1 MEVNS
6 LPWDNATKKFY
17 KWPTPTS
24 GVTREGEDTNVADT
38 TIGTLNNA
46 NRDFRSII
54 APMQNT
60 EERQAAAPQD
70 SVNVSGA
77 PAQSGKAAASK
88 APAASAPAAS
98 QPRAKAAPQ
107 PSGSAV
113 PKSMPQIDE
122 PAPMNLNQVV
132 AQTAVDGTPLVIQ
145 AEQVQQGEEHLE
157 NYVPD
162 LEKSKLIETPTTVEN
177 LGKLGRSLRLNENV
191 LMVGTTGVGKTSLVK
206 YLAALTN
213 NELRRINLSDM
224 TDNTELIGG
233 YKPSNNGSF
242 EWQDGIITEA
252 LRKGQWL
259 LLDEINLAEPAI
271 LERLNSLLDDDR
283 FITLTEKNN
292 EVVKAHPNTK
302 IFATM
307 NPSSYSGR
315 KELSEAM
322 LNRFH
327 RTYVDPYPPEELV
340 QILEGLSGGKV
351 DKKVLMQMVMFHNA
365 VADMAD
371 HRQIGK
377 RDGPYPYTLRDLIK
391 WTERIN
397 KLEGTRPLN
406 DLITSEG
413 KEIYIDRLKTD
424 ADRKAVEDTMRI
436 NFGGVASTE
445 IPKRIEK
452 ADAETIRIGQA
463 DVKINAEGGPFVPGD
478 DSKLISIPTTMKT
491 MAKIAKSAQIDEPM
505 LLVGPTAAGKTSM
518 VRYLA
523 NLTNN
528 NFRRFNLEHQTDVS
542 EFIGGYIPKPGGKP
556 GEFVWK
562 DGILVD
568 AMKKGDWVV
577 FDEIN
582 LAQPAILER
591 INSLLD
597 KDRTIT
603 LTEKGNEVVHA
614 HKNFRVY
621 ATMNPATSQ
630 YAGRKELSLAMRNRF
645 TEVWADSIKERNE
658 YLDIVKAWMKKL
670 GADGDKVAE
679 KMVDFHMAIT
689 QKIDNRDIAAGVREG
704 KMFTIRNVKY
714 LSKFIKEFA
723 QEESI
728 GNAFY
733 NGVYHTYAQQ
743 FADPKDREATMALAR
758 SFLPAPLQEA
768 KK

>member
-1 MEVNS
+1 MANDIGAVGN
-6 LPWDNATKKFY
+6 
-17 KWPTPTS
+17 S
-24 GVTREGEDTNVADT
+24 GVPTDYHQIIKSLV
-38 TIGTLNNA
+38 
-46 NRDFRSII
+46 RDEQ
-54 APMQNT
+54 P
-60 EERQAAAPQD
+60 AATPKD
-70 SVNVSGA
+70 SVSIN
-77 PAQSGKAAASK
+77 GKAAA
-88 APAASAPAAS
+88 PSAPAAQS
-98 QPRAKAAPQ
+98 KAAPAAA
-107 PSGSAV
+107 PSASAAAANPPADSGQAV
-113 PKSMPQIDE
+113 PTAIPQE
-122 PAPMNLNQVV
+122 VETRPMNLTQAATEATMNGQ
-132 AQTAVDGTPLVIQ
+132 PLVIE
-145 AEQVQQGEEHLE
+145 APQVEDAAVEKLE

-162 LEKSKLIETPTTVEN
+162 MKSAKLIETPTTVEN

-191 LMVGTTGVGKTSLVK
+191 LMVGPTGVGKTSLVK

-233 YKPSNNGSF
+233 YKPGKDGSF
-242 EWQDGIITEA
+242 IWQDGIITEA

-283 FITLTEKNN
+283 FLVITEKNN
-292 EVVKAHPNTK
+292 EVVKAHPNTR

-327 RTYVDPYPPEELV
+327 RTYNDPYPPEELV
-340 QILEGLSGGKV
+340 QILEGVSGGKI
-351 DKKVLMQMVMFHNA
+351 DKKTLMQMVMFHNA

-391 WTERIN
+391 WVGRVN
-397 KLEGTRPLN
+397 KLDGTRPQK
-406 DLITSEG
+406 DLITAEG
-413 KEIYIDRLKTD
+413 REIYIDRLKTP
-424 ADRKAVEDTMRI
+424 ADSKAVEDTLRI
-436 NFGGVASTE
+436 NFGSAADSQT
-445 IPKRIEK
+445 PQHIEQL
-452 ADAETIRIGQA
+452 DAETLKIGQA
-463 DVKINAEGGPFVPGD
+463 TIKKNPEGGPFVPD
-478 DSKLISIPTTMKT
+478 EDANLIEIPTTMKT
-491 MAKIAKSAQIDEPM
+491 LGKIAKCVEVDEPM
-505 LLVGPTAAGKTSM
+505 LMVGPTAAGKTSM
-518 VRYLA
+518 VRYMA
-523 NLTNN
+523 RLTNN

-597 KDRTIT
+597 ADRTIT

-614 HKNFRVY
+614 HPNFRVF
-621 ATMNPATSQ
+621 ATMNPATAQ
-630 YAGRKELSLAMRNRF
+630 YAGRKDLSLAMRNRF
-645 TEVWADSIKERNE
+645 TETWVDAISDRDE
-658 YLDIVKAWMKKL
+658 YLKICKAWMKKL
-670 GADGDKVAE
+670 GPDGDKAAE
-679 KMVDFHMAIT
+679 KMVDFHQALV

-704 KMFTIRNVKY
+704 KLFTIRNLKY
-714 LSKFIKEFA
+714 MSRFVKEFA
-723 QEESI
+723 GEESI

-733 NGVYHTYAQQ
+733 NGIYHVYAGQ

-758 SFLPAPLQEA
+758 SYLPAPLKTED